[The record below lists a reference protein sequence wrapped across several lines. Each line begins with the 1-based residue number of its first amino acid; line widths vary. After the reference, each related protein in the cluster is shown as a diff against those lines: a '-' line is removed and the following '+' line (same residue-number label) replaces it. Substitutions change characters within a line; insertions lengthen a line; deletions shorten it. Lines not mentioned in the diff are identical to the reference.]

1 MLLDRSFI
9 RELTFEPAA
18 KLCCPY
24 PEKRLG
30 KTPLTATEIHSVVF
44 YARQCFGFLNP
55 AFDKVNARYFGYV
68 FLLTVN
74 IIAVSFSWR

>member
-24 PEKRLG
+24 PETAR
-30 KTPLTATEIHSVVF
+30 KTPRTATEIHSVVF

-55 AFDKVNARYFGYV
+55 AFDSVNARYFGDV